1 MPCIVITRNLFLLVG
16 TVFASPAVAADI
28 PVQPGAAP
36 SPVSIVPQSAFFLGL
51 GASVNSVDF
60 DSQYVYGRGTS
71 NTPADYNLIGVL
83 QPPII
88 GSAAGGT
95 GFALDTKTAL
105 SPSIQGGY
113 FAHFYNTSWIGGVKF
128 SYSYLWIDS
137 AYNNLLI
144 PQAGGFEQGGIY
156 TPFTGNYVVQSYRQ
170 TISNQFSLIP
180 FVGQSF
186 ERSYLYLG
194 AGPTLAQTT
203 TAIDRITG
211 FANVFGLPTSIT
223 GVGQGSDYSFGQWLW
238 GVSGTIG
245 VTYFITQNLFVDISF
260 TCSKTQ
266 NKTSNWGGTWSDTPI
281 SGNTRTGTNIGYS
294 SGGVVTQA
302 LSLTI
307 NRAF

>member
-1 MPCIVITRNLFLLVG
+1 VPRIFTTKTVLLLVG
-16 TVFASPAVAADI
+16 AVFMNPAAAADA
-28 PVQPGAAP
+28 PVQFTNTP
-36 SPVSIVPQSAFFLGL
+36 SVVSIVPQSGFFLGL
-51 GASVNSVDF
+51 GASANSVDF

-71 NTPADYNLIGVL
+71 NTPASYNLVGVF

-88 GSAAGGT
+88 GTAAGGT
-95 GFALDTKTAL
+95 GLALDNKTAL
-105 SPSIQGGY
+105 APSIQGGY
-113 FAHFYNTSWIGGVKF
+113 FGHFYDTPWIGGVKF
-128 SYSYLWIDS
+128 SYSYLGINS

-144 PQAGGFEQGGIY
+144 PQAGGFEQGGAF
-156 TPFTGNYVVQSYRQ
+156 TPFTGNYLVQSYRQ
-170 TISNQFSLIP
+170 TINNQFSMIP
-180 FVGQSF
+180 IVGQSF

-211 FANVFGLPTSIT
+211 FANVVGIPTSIT
-223 GVGQGSDYSFGQWLW
+223 GVGQGSTYSFGQWLW
-238 GVSGTIG
+238 GIGGTIG
-245 VTYFITQNLFVDISF
+245 ATYFIAPSWFVDISY

-281 SGNTRTGTNIGYS
+281 SGNTRTGTNMGYS

-302 LSLTI
+302 LSLTL